1 MGEFIVKLRTKMD
14 EVPSLRIFTKRNEQ
28 IARVDLTPDHI
39 HGHFVFV
46 NCDEEV
52 LMKVLSLMNLMGIH
66 VDEDTNEQS
75 CRQRDILDFAD
86 FLNHL
91 FS

>member
-1 MGEFIVKLRTKMD
+1 MGEFILKLRTKMD
-14 EVPSLRIFTKRNEQ
+14 EVPSLRIFTKGNEQ
-28 IARVDLTPDHI
+28 IARVDLAPDHI

-46 NCDEEV
+46 NCDEGQ
-52 LMKVLSLMNLMGIH
+52 LIRVLSLVNLMGIR
-66 VDEDTNEQS
+66 VDADTNEHS
-75 CRQRDILDFAD
+75 CKESDIPDFAD